1 MSMFDTFDRTGA
13 VEFPFARDVVLVA
26 AEEALRNTSG
36 MKVTEVNKVAGHIA
50 VSTGVSAMSWGEK
63 VTVSILAATD
73 RSCRMQIASGGKTIM
88 GSATT
93 HSKNKKNIQLIIS
106 ETSKILERKGSA
118 IASQLGLDGPIE
130 TLSSQASSPAD
141 EIKKLAELR
150 DAGILSDEEFTAKK
164 KQILGL

>member
-1 MSMFDTFDRTGA
+1 MSSIFERSGA
-13 VEFPFARDVVLVA
+13 VDFPFAREVVLVA
-26 AEEALRNTSG
+26 AEEAMRNISG
-36 MKVTEVNKVAGHIA
+36 MKVTQVNRLAGHIS
-50 VSTGVSAMSWGEK
+50 VSFGATAFTWGER
-63 VTVSILAATD
+63 VTISILALSDHTSRLAIESGTKMY
-73 RSCRMQIASGGKTIM
+73 SYAS
-88 GSATT
+88 
-93 HSKNKKNIQLIIS
+93 HSKNGKNIQRIIT
-106 ETSKILERKGSA
+106 ETNKVLERKGTA